1 MSSLIPTSG
10 SSSIKD
16 KDEDHVALQTSKLI
30 QLLESIDYPHEISED
45 AIRSALSSHYHDD
58 HSSSPTP
65 VAKFLDWLID
75 NVSAETNWP
84 EYQQNQPE
92 SLRIF
97 DDPPNIKVDVDDNRE
112 DDATLQYLDREYR
125 QLQDT
130 LASLE
135 MELLDLKALESHA
148 IDTNKS
154 LDMDIHDAS
163 VQFDATASKLSET
176 ARSVLSEYLPPSGL
190 NMDVDID
197 MERRKSEEVGQ
208 EPKQGPSSKRFLY
221 QCQEELL
228 QIQQLDIAYL
238 KDMEDL
244 YQQILNVIDL
254 PRNNAAFNDST
265 SRSSLTQTPAI
276 SRLDQLLK
284 RNPAQEQELVRLCST
299 YRATKMSHIRV
310 MAQLKCIEEELRYMK
325 DLEMKHEGNGNQ
337 EDEQDVTGDYKMY
350 TIASTRNQQIQKTR
364 QQEIELI
371 SVQRETA
378 RLSEEM
384 DQLLSNPA
392 SHEGGQDL
400 STLMDN
406 SDGTAGG
413 VLVDICERIARS
425 DIELRFLSAAHR
437 DYIREQE
444 HAIKELDSII
454 ERLLEHY
461 CVGVTVEQTL
471 GAEKD
476 IIQRQKDTLWAAI
489 EELRD
494 YNEQSK
500 RLHHSMG
507 NSLSSGNQKSQQSGK
522 RNELL
527 DAFKRNTDLTI
538 EAQEERQKLQEHL
551 DQMLNVRDMLDKQLL
566 HRHSS
571 TNQLQFVPKDVQIYK
586 DELVNRAK
594 QLQQDY
600 AVLND
605 EAQQLIEKKSKPA

>member
-1 MSSLIPTSG
+1 
-10 SSSIKD
+10 
-16 KDEDHVALQTSKLI
+16 
-30 QLLESIDYPHEISED
+30 YPHEISED
-45 AIRSALSSHYHDD
+45 AIRSALSSHYHGD

-84 EYQQNQPE
+84 GYQQNQPE
-92 SLRIF
+92 SLGIF

-112 DDATLQYLDREYR
+112 DDATLQYLDREYQ

-135 MELLDLKALESHA
+135 MELLDLKTLESHA

-154 LDMDIHDAS
+154 LDMDIHDSS

-176 ARSVLSEYLPPSGL
+176 ARSVLSEYLPPSSL

-197 MERRKSEEVGQ
+197 MEHRKSEEVGQ

-228 QIQQLDIAYL
+228 QIQKLDTAYL
-238 KDMEDL
+238 KDAEDL
-244 YQQILNVIDL
+244 YQLILNVIDL
-254 PRNNAAFNDST
+254 PKNNVAFNDST

-276 SRLDQLLK
+276 SHLDQLLK

-325 DLEMKHEGNGNQ
+325 DLEMKHEGNGNH
-337 EDEQDVTGDYKMY
+337 EDEQDVTGDYRMY
-350 TIASTRNQQIQKTR
+350 TIASARNQQIQKTR

-371 SVQRETA
+371 SVQRETV

-400 STLMDN
+400 SALMDN
-406 SDGTAGG
+406 SDGAAGG

-425 DIELRFLSAAHR
+425 DIELRFLSAAHL

-454 ERLLEHY
+454 ERLLEYY
-461 CVGVTVEQTL
+461 CLGVTVEQTL
-471 GAEKD
+471 GTEKD

-489 EELRD
+489 EELQD
-494 YNEQSK
+494 FNEQSK
-500 RLHHSMG
+500 RLRCSMG
-507 NSLSSGNQKSQQSGK
+507 NSLNSGNQRSQQNGK
-522 RNELL
+522 RNELF
-527 DAFKRNTDLTI
+527 DAFKRNADLTI

-551 DQMLNVRDMLDKQLL
+551 NQMLNVRDMLDKQLL

-571 TNQLQFVPKDVQIYK
+571 TNQLQFVPKDVQISK
-586 DELVNRAK
+586 DELVNRAR

-600 AVLND
+600 TVLNN
-605 EAQQLIEKKSKPA
+605 EVQRLIEKKSNPA

>member
-1 MSSLIPTSG
+1 MSSLIPTSI

-30 QLLESIDYPHEISED
+30 QLLKSIDYPHEISED
-45 AIRSALSSHYHDD
+45 AIRSALSSHYHGD

-84 EYQQNQPE
+84 GYQQNQPE
-92 SLRIF
+92 SLGIF

-112 DDATLQYLDREYR
+112 DDATLQYLDREYQ

-135 MELLDLKALESHA
+135 MELLDLKTLESHA

-154 LDMDIHDAS
+154 LDMDIHDSS

-176 ARSVLSEYLPPSGL
+176 ARSVLSEYLPPSSL

-197 MERRKSEEVGQ
+197 MEHRKSEEVGQ

-228 QIQQLDIAYL
+228 QIQKLDTAYL
-238 KDMEDL
+238 KDAEDL
-244 YQQILNVIDL
+244 YQLILNVIDL
-254 PRNNAAFNDST
+254 PKNNVAFNDST

-276 SRLDQLLK
+276 SHLDQLLK

-325 DLEMKHEGNGNQ
+325 DLEMKHEGNGNH
-337 EDEQDVTGDYKMY
+337 EDEQDVTGDYRMY
-350 TIASTRNQQIQKTR
+350 TIASARNQQIQKTR

-371 SVQRETA
+371 SVQRETV

-400 STLMDN
+400 SALMDN
-406 SDGTAGG
+406 SDGAAGG

-425 DIELRFLSAAHR
+425 DIELRFLSAAHL

-454 ERLLEHY
+454 ERLLEYY
-461 CVGVTVEQTL
+461 CLGVTVEQTL
-471 GAEKD
+471 GTEKD

-489 EELRD
+489 EELQD
-494 YNEQSK
+494 FNEQSK
-500 RLHHSMG
+500 RLRCSMG
-507 NSLSSGNQKSQQSGK
+507 NSLNSGNQRSQQNGK
-522 RNELL
+522 RNELF
-527 DAFKRNTDLTI
+527 DAFKRNADLTI

-551 DQMLNVRDMLDKQLL
+551 NQMLNVRDMLDKQLL

-571 TNQLQFVPKDVQIYK
+571 TNQLQFVPKDVQISK
-586 DELVNRAK
+586 DELVNRAR

-600 AVLND
+600 TVLNN
-605 EAQQLIEKKSKPA
+605 EVQRLIEKKSNPA